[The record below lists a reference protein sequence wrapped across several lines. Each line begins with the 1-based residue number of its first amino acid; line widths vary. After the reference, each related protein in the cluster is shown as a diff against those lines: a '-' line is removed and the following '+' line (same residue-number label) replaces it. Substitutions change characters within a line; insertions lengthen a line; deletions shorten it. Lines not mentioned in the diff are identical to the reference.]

1 MRTISIDGFEKLNSI
16 FAGSAPVL
24 EWLRIVDLVVDP
36 TYQRPIEGNG
46 RNEVYRI
53 ARSFLWSCFAPVVVA
68 RVENGKYAIIDGQRR
83 TTAAALVGFDTVPC
97 QIVVATQQEQAVACK
112 ALNGTS
118 VPGTSVPVS
127 RMAQHAAAV
136 VASDE
141 RAVQLANIC
150 ARADVKLLRY
160 PIPVD
165 RQSPGQTMAI
175 GALTQCRE
183 RYGEETLITA
193 LQCVTQT
200 TNNLPGALSAR
211 TIKALCVVLDSD
223 HERRDSGLALMEAFD
238 AIDLI
243 ALENAAS
250 ADAGLKDISPVNA
263 LSDMILS
270 ELDLLLPRRLIAQ
283 KPPCAGPQILRENA
297 ARIKVSSSKRSSG
310 KARTQVTAA
319 LTRAKRRN

>member
-127 RMAQHAAAV
+127 RMAMNAPSSSQIFA
-136 VASDE
+136 
-141 RAVQLANIC
+141 
-150 ARADVKLLRY
+150 
-160 PIPVD
+160 P
-165 RQSPGQTMAI
+165 
-175 GALTQCRE
+175 ALTSNF
-183 RYGEETLITA
+183 
-193 LQCVTQT
+193 CVIQSRSTGRA
-200 TNNLPGALSAR
+200 P
-211 TIKALCVVLDSD
+211 D
-223 HERRDSGLALMEAFD
+223 RRW
-238 AIDLI
+238 
-243 ALENAAS
+243 
-250 ADAGLKDISPVNA
+250 
-263 LSDMILS
+263 
-270 ELDLLLPRRLIAQ
+270 RL
-283 KPPCAGPQILRENA
+283 GH
-297 ARIKVSSSKRSSG
+297 
-310 KARTQVTAA
+310 
-319 LTRAKRRN
+319 